1 MAELECSLSL
11 FAPVPRFSAVASA
24 SWTVVDCAGD
34 VGPLVDGGLVS
45 GPYFVVVPPGVPP
58 LILA

>member
-1 MAELECSLSL
+1 MECARPLLASVSGFSDMASN
-11 FAPVPRFSAVASA
+11 
-24 SWTVVDCAGD
+24 SWTGLDCAGD